1 MRYELIHEIANR
13 CAGNQMRDVTVSA
26 VETDDPAAY
35 VLALFADKDPE
46 TEVFRGADGSV
57 RVDLVANGIRHRFE
71 FSPD

>member
-46 TEVFRGADGSV
+46 TEVFRGTDGSV
-57 RVDLVANGIRHRFE
+57 RVDLAANGIRHRFE